1 MQDKQHDLLIKMVIK
16 IDEAKTYNRITGL
29 ITLLW
34 LIEFFYTFFW
44 TQKFDYMYWTIW
56 GVSVVGWIHMDR
68 KYKVAMEEY
77 QEIKKEYET
86 RFEDENN

>member
-1 MQDKQHDLLIKMVIK
+1 MDRQYELLTKMVIK

-56 GVSVVGWIHMDR
+56 IVCVVGWVHLNR
-68 KYKVAMEEY
+68 KFRVTMEEY
-77 QEIKKEYET
+77 KKLKEEYEDT
-86 RFEDENN
+86 F

>member
-1 MQDKQHDLLIKMVIK
+1 MEDKDYELINKMTVK
-16 IDEAKTYNRITGL
+16 IDEARTYNIISGL
-29 ITLLW
+29 LTVIW
-34 LIEFFYTFFW
+34 LFEFFYTFFW

-68 KYKVAMEEY
+68 KYKVVMEEY

>member
-29 ITLLW
+29 ITFLW

-56 GVSVVGWIHMDR
+56 IVCVVGWVHLNKKFRFAMDE
-68 KYKVAMEEY
+68 YKKLKEEY
-77 QEIKKEYET
+77 
-86 RFEDENN
+86 ENTF

>member
-1 MQDKQHDLLIKMVIK
+1 MDRQYELLTKMVIK

-56 GVSVVGWIHMDR
+56 IVSVVGWVHLNR
-68 KYKVAMEEY
+68 KFRVTMEEY
-77 QEIKKEYET
+77 KKLKEEYEDT
-86 RFEDENN
+86 F

>member
-1 MQDKQHDLLIKMVIK
+1 MIDRQYNLLTKMVIK

-56 GVSVVGWIHMDR
+56 GVSLVGWIHMDR